1 MRSSF
6 VQIEYKTIFLR
17 GVTFVKNEFKYLGT
31 SSENFDELIAINNLS
46 PEQSAS
52 VLFNFM
58 DKLDWLIEII
68 ENKKISARYCDED
81 VQYLELKYLKKV
93 AIPMKCFCDINFHK
107 LDSHLKCYGG
117 YGIGLSKKW
126 GIKSKIQPV
135 QYIVKSS
142 ETANMYKSA
151 FEEAIMKK
159 GESSLKNYLPMQL
172 MYMKPV
178 VGKFK
183 NRTDENETVKYF
195 TDECEWRFVPDL
207 TDLKL
212 PQIIVDQS
220 AIESKIYYKYN
231 DAIKNNNIASLSFEY
246 KDIKY
251 IVVDKEEDFDKL
263 IECVKGLPVEER
275 IKYQLISK
283 IIIWEE
289 SRRDF

>member
-1 MRSSF
+1 M
-6 VQIEYKTIFLR
+6 
-17 GVTFVKNEFKYLGT
+17 KNKFKYLGT
-31 SSENFDELIAINNLS
+31 SSENFDELITNNNLS

-58 DKLDWLIEII
+58 DKLEWLIEII

-81 VQYLELKYLKKV
+81 IQYLELENLKKV

-117 YGIGLSKKW
+117 YGIGLSKEW
-126 GIKSKIQPV
+126 GIKNKIQPV

-151 FEEAIMKK
+151 FEEAIRKK
-159 GESSLKNYLPMQL
+159 GASSLKNYLPMQL
-172 MYMKPV
+172 MYMKPI

-183 NRTDENETVKYF
+183 NRTDENETIKYF
-195 TDECEWRFVPDL
+195 TDECEWRFIPDL
-207 TDLKL
+207 TVLKL

-231 DAIKNNNIASLSFEY
+231 NAIKNNDIASLSFEY
-246 KDIKY
+246 NDIKY
-251 IVVDKEEDFDKL
+251 IVVDKSEDIDKL
-263 IECVKGLPVEER
+263 IECVKGLQVEER

>member
-1 MRSSF
+1 M
-6 VQIEYKTIFLR
+6 
-17 GVTFVKNEFKYLGT
+17 KNEFKYLGT